1 MKDVFTTKTFENKNH
16 KNHIIFICDHAKN
29 KIPLKYNNLGLTKK
43 EIESHIAYDIGIEK
57 FGIELT
63 KKLKQTYIMSNFSRL
78 VIDPNR
84 SKSDLDLIVENPF
97 GVKIPGNKNIK
108 LKEKQNRIFNYYEKY
123 HSKLLELVKK
133 KTKIYEKIFL
143 VSLHSFTKTC
153 EKFDRG
159 IEVGLLWNKN
169 MNLLLPIQEKLKHEG
184 VSFGRNYPYSGFHFN
199 FTLDRLNNSFPFDN
213 IAIEIRND
221 LICSKKGI
229 TKYVNIFSKIFRCF
243 LNVK

>member
-1 MKDVFTTKTFENKNH
+1 MKNVFTTKTFENKNH

-169 MNLLLPIQEKLKHEG
+169 MNLLLPIQEKLKLEG

>member
-1 MKDVFTTKTFENKNH
+1 MKNVFTTKTFKNKND
-16 KNHIIFICDHAKN
+16 KNHIVFICDHAKN
-29 KIPLKYNNLGLTKK
+29 KVPLKYNNLGLTKK
-43 EIESHIAYDIGIEK
+43 EIESHIAYDIGTEK

-78 VIDPNR
+78 IIDPNR
-84 SKSDLDLIVENPF
+84 SKSDMDLIVDNSF
-97 GVKIPGNKNIK
+97 GVKIPGNINIK
-108 LKEKQNRIFNYYEKY
+108 FKEKQNRIINYYQKY
-123 HSKLLELVKK
+123 HSKLLELVKNK
-133 KTKIYEKIFL
+133 KKVYEKIFL
-143 VSLHSFTKTC
+143 VSLHSFTKSC

-169 MNLLLPIQEKLKHEG
+169 MNLLLPIQKQLKLES

-199 FTLDRLNNSFPFDN
+199 FTLDKLNNFSSFDN

-229 TKYVNIFSKIFRCF
+229 TKYVNIFSKIFRSF
-243 LNVK
+243 LDV

>member
-1 MKDVFTTKTFENKNH
+1 MKNVFTTKTFENKNH

-108 LKEKQNRIFNYYEKY
+108 LKEKQKRIFNYYEKY

-169 MNLLLPIQEKLKHEG
+169 MNLLLPIQEKLKLEG

-199 FTLDRLNNSFPFDN
+199 FTLDRLNNSFHFDN